1 MKRSLLARL
10 LGPLALLLG
19 RLAFLPGRLR
29 LLLGSFPLLLAAP
42 IAQAHSASDAYLT
55 LSVDRAEDSTLHG
68 QWDIALRDLDFVLTL
83 DDDGDG
89 ELTWGEVKRH
99 QASIERYAY
108 GQLRFKDESGAYC
121 ALQPTRQLI
130 DAHADGA
137 YAALF
142 FDVHCAHRS
151 KMLAMS
157 YALFF
162 PIDPSHRGIFVMH
175 SAQGTSTA
183 VLSPQNANLVLA
195 LK

>member
-1 MKRSLLARL
+1 VKGSLLALLMGRL
-10 LGPLALLLG
+10 PLLLSS
-19 RLAFLPGRLR
+19 L
-29 LLLGSFPLLLAAP
+29 PLLLAAP
-42 IAQAHSASDAYLT
+42 IARAHSASDAYLT
-55 LSVDRAEDSTLHG
+55 LSVDGTDESTLHG
-68 QWDIALRDLDFVLTL
+68 QWDIALRDLDFVLAL

-108 GQLRFKDESGAYC
+108 EQLRFKDESGASC
-121 ALQPTRQLI
+121 ALRPVRQLI

-175 SAQGTSTA
+175 SAEGTSTA
-183 VLSPQNANLVLA
+183 VLSPQHADVVLA
-195 LK
+195 K